1 MSNDYLTN
9 CSCNGGINYG
19 ISQCR
24 SCGCQFTCDASGNCT
39 QSTCSGPNL
48 IDITQKR
55 IWNTVRV
62 PASEYMMNLSSLT
75 VYQSP
80 SSTYANVNWNQAS
93 DRALPGNTS
102 VSNVAVVPSR
112 GNSTKKSITR
122 LRPGSLKPGGFG
134 VDIKHGSYDRYL
146 ARLKGKKP
154 LKTQNPTTLTS
165 DIDNTN
171 GQTIAIQNNVIGNK
185 TRYFGIVGSSKK
197 VGSGLCFC

>member
-1 MSNDYLTN
+1 MFNGIFHIRKPENEPVLGYTPKSKEEKENQRKFFFWYKKEYRDSIIRDLKSKGRND
-9 CSCNGGINYG
+9 
-19 ISQCR
+19 
-24 SCGCQFTCDASGNCT
+24 
-39 QSTCSGPNL
+39 L
-48 IDITQKR
+48 ID
-55 IWNTVRV
+55 
-62 PASEYMMNLSSLT
+62 
-75 VYQSP
+75 
-80 SSTYANVNWNQAS
+80 
-93 DRALPGNTS
+93 ALFGENNEVNTS

-165 DIDNTN
+165 EITNTN
-171 GQTIAIQNNVIGNK
+171 GQDIAIQNNVIGNK